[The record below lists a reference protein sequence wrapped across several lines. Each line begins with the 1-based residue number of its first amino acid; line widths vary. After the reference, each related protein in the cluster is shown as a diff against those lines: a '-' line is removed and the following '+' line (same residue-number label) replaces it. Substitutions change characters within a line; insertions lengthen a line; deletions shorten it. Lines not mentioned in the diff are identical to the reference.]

1 MRLDL
6 AILDGL
12 GLMCMVSVVAMVM
25 VMVAMA
31 VDLVSGVR
39 KAKQRGVEQL

>member
-1 MRLDL
+1 MKLDL

-25 VMVAMA
+25 VMVGKCY
-31 VDLVSGVR
+31 LRILHTRHQIHG
-39 KAKQRGVEQL
+39 LTP